1 VTAAR
6 AASREATGGTEDK
19 IAFIFSPVKNN
30 YRYIVIEGN
39 IGAGKTSLAK
49 RIAGTYGARLILEKF
64 ADNPF
69 LPKFYREPVRYAF
82 PLELSFLAERYSQLK
97 KETGQSDMFSPFTVA
112 DFYFMKSIVFAA
124 ATLDE
129 DEYKLYRQLF
139 HIIYQ
144 SLPKPD
150 LYIYLHVNTEGLLR
164 NIKKRGRDYESTI
177 DEAYLLKIQDS
188 YFKWFRQNPDHT
200 YLVIDIN
207 NIDFVNNEKDYTKIL
222 DLIFGKS
229 HGRGINRAILN

>member
-1 VTAAR
+1 MTVAR
-6 AASREATGGTEDK
+6 GASREATGGIEDK
-19 IAFIFSPVKNN
+19 IVFIFSPVKHK

-49 RIAGTYGARLILEKF
+49 RIASTYGARLILEKF

-69 LPKFYREPVRYAF
+69 LPKFYSEPARYAF

-97 KETGQSDMFSPFTVA
+97 METGQPDMFSPFTVA
-112 DFYFMKSIVFAA
+112 DFYFMKSIVFAS
-124 ATLDE
+124 ATLEE

-150 LYIYLHVNTEGLLR
+150 LYVYLHVDTDGLLR
-164 NIKKRGRDYESTI
+164 NINKRGRDYESTI
-177 DEAYLLKIQDS
+177 DEDYLLKIQGS

-207 NIDFVNNEKDYTKIL
+207 NIDFVNNEEDYIKII

-229 HGRGINRAILN
+229 HSRGINRAILK